1 MKSKL
6 IKLGFLMM
14 LMMPMSLLAQEK
26 HQGKPEGC
34 ENPKIETMPGMTAEL
49 QAKID
54 ALRIT
59 HLTEMKDLENKMG
72 ELRAKQ
78 RTLTT
83 TDTYD
88 AKAVNANIDD
98 ITKLQNQMMKKQAAH
113 HHEVRSLLNPE
124 QRLWFDNHRDR
135 HPGHGRGK
143 GHGSEKEHC
152 KEKAELK

>member
-14 LMMPMSLLAQEK
+14 LMMPMSLMAQEK
-26 HQGKPEGC
+26 HQGKPDGC

-72 ELRAKQ
+72 ELRARQ

-83 TDTYD
+83 TDAYD
-88 AKAVNANIDD
+88 AKAVNANIDE
-98 ITKLQNQMMKKQAAH
+98 ITKLENQMMKKQAAH
-113 HHEVRSLLNPE
+113 HQEVRSLLNPE
-124 QRLWFDNHRDR
+124 QRLWFDTHGGRG
-135 HPGHGRGK
+135 PGHGRERGQ
-143 GHGSEKEHC
+143 GPEKEHC